1 MHDIVIHNAT
11 VVDGTGAPPFHGD
24 VAITGDRIA
33 EVTPRLAHGEAPP
46 PGRREIDAGRPAPLC
61 GALFVAV
68 PRKPIVSMTATD
80 AIQSML

>member
-1 MHDIVIHNAT
+1 LKSSL
-11 VVDGTGAPPFHGD
+11 
-24 VAITGDRIA
+24 
-33 EVTPRLAHGEAPP
+33 EE
-46 PGRREIDAGRPAPLC
+46 GRRAPLC